1 MAVLNKIR
9 QRSLVL
15 ILVIAMALF
24 AFVIGDLFKNSDAL
38 SGGNQDVI
46 ATINGKNINRTD
58 FQQKVKNYQD
68 RSGGRQTSTQAMNA
82 IYNQE
87 LRKILLETEFEELG
101 LVVEIDEMRDL
112 LKTSFSSYPES
123 KETLL

>member
-1 MAVLNKIR
+1 MLENAIFADLFIANQETIAGLNKIR

-58 FQQKVKNYQD
+58 
-68 RSGGRQTSTQAMNA
+68 
-82 IYNQE
+82 
-87 LRKILLETEFEELG
+87 L
-101 LVVEIDEMRDL
+101 
-112 LKTSFSSYPES
+112 
-123 KETLL
+123 